1 MGTLI
6 VILVFVA
13 SAAASLRATLVG
25 SRAEKEGKST
35 SIAERANIVYFVT
48 AIICAFMIV
57 GTIEVSA

>member
-25 SRAEKEGKST
+25 SRAEKAGKST